1 MGSITR
7 PLDNR
12 LNWSVKLST
21 TWKGIIIAEGLEE
34 PSVIN
39 EFDVYRARISKQD
52 ELIDDQGNKERWH
65 LYWVRATDKQVET
78 LTSRIRNGWYA
89 HFWKGRKRL
98 VVVRGKKGGL
108 QAKEK
113 STWKEAVEYGKS
125 VGIPEEQL
133 DFPTNYIPWPSFAVS
148 LIEQVGTNKRFFLML

>member
-21 TWKGIIIAEGLEE
+21 MWKGIIIAEGLEE

-39 EFDVYRARISKQD
+39 EFDVYKARISKQD
-52 ELIDDQGNKERWH
+52 EFIDGQGNRERWH

-89 HFWKGRKRL
+89 HFWKGRKLL
-98 VVVRGKKGGL
+98 VVFRGKKFGL
-108 QAKEK
+108 QAKDK

-133 DFPTNYIPWPSFAVS
+133 DFPTN
-148 LIEQVGTNKRFFLML
+148 